1 VLAQQN
7 PTRFLFLRKSAPHLT
22 QMTTPT
28 GNPLQRG
35 FSVKKGRSARKLSE
49 ALQWEICSNH
59 CCVRPFHPLR
69 SLLLFSI
76 FALLCAF
83 CTPPGHAKDQTA
95 AEIATLPAKA
105 HHQLLLVFPFD
116 NRSGQA
122 NLDWVGEAVSEI
134 LNQRLGASGFDII
147 SRDDRQYALEH
158 LGLPRSF
165 EPSRATAIRLAQTL
179 DADDVIVGFY
189 TLQNNNLHISAQ
201 LLDVNALR
209 LSQPLVQDGPLDHM
223 LDVLDS
229 LAWHLT
235 LSLDPRFPLPET
247 SFHAA
252 SANLRLNGFENYIR
266 GIIEV
271 EPAERIRHLKIAVA
285 ENPSYS
291 PAWLALGMTYFSE
304 QQFDAS
310 ATALGHLRKTDR
322 AALEAEFYRGLAFFY
337 TGHYDQAEEAF
348 AFVAGQLPLPEV
360 VNDQGV
366 ASSRRGHDGGAL
378 FQEAISGDPHDP
390 DYEFNLAIALARRGD
405 TRNALSAIGQAL
417 KLRPQDSEA
426 TNLENM
432 LRQPNAPGVVPASV
446 QKDAEN
452 GNGAGGRQS
461 LPLERIKR
469 SYNDASFRQAA
480 SEMEEMEAQHL
491 ASLPP
496 DQQAATLSRNGKNY
510 LGRGLMLEAEREFQ
524 LALAA
529 NANDAD
535 AHAGLAEVRRRS
547 GDNAQA
553 RAEAQ
558 TSIKLHPNAAA
569 WLTLARLDRTE
580 HQLPAARQDVS
591 RALQVEP
598 ANSDARGLQQA
609 LTPATTPPPPATPQ
623 P

>member
-1 VLAQQN
+1 M
-7 PTRFLFLRKSAPHLT
+7 LFASAVT
-22 QMTTPT
+22 
-28 GNPLQRG
+28 
-35 FSVKKGRSARKLSE
+35 
-49 ALQWEICSNH
+49 
-59 CCVRPFHPLR
+59 
-69 SLLLFSI
+69 
-76 FALLCAF
+76 LLCAL
-83 CTPPGHAKDQTA
+83 PAHADKANTQTA
-95 AEIATLPAKA
+95 AETATLPAKV
-105 HHQLLLVFPFD
+105 HHQLLLVLPFD
-116 NRSGQA
+116 NRTGQA
-122 NLDWVGEAVSEI
+122 NLDWIGEAVSEI
-134 LNQRLGASGFDII
+134 ANQRLGASGFDII
-147 SRDDRQYALEH
+147 GRDDRQYALEH
-158 LGLPRSF
+158 LGLPRTF

-179 DADDVIVGFY
+179 DADDIIVGFY
-189 TLQNNNLHISAQ
+189 TLENNNLHVSAQ

-209 LSQPLVQDGPLDHM
+209 LNPPLVQDGPLDHM
-223 LDVLDS
+223 LDVLNS
-229 LAWHLT
+229 LTWHLVRA
-235 LSLDPRFPLPET
+235 LDPKFPLPES
-247 SFHAA
+247 SFQAA
-252 SANLRLNGFENYIR
+252 SANLRLNGFENYVR
-266 GIIEV
+266 GIIEA

-285 ENPSYS
+285 ENPTYS

-310 ATALGHLRKTDR
+310 AAALGHMRKNDR

-348 AFVAGQLPLPEV
+348 AFVAAQLPLPEV

-366 ASSRRGHDGGAL
+366 AASRRGHDGGAL
-378 FQEAISGDPHDP
+378 FQEAVGGDPHDP
-390 DYEFNLAIALARRGD
+390 DYDFNLAIALARRGD
-405 TRNALSAIGQAL
+405 TRNALAATAQAL

-426 TNLENM
+426 LALQNM
-432 LRQPNAPGVVPASV
+432 LQQPNAPAVVPASV
-446 QKDAEN
+446 QSDT
-452 GNGAGGRQS
+452 GNGSAAQGRHN

-496 DQQAATLSRNGKNY
+496 EQQAATLSKNGKAY

-529 NANDAD
+529 NGNDAE

-558 TSIKLHPNAAA
+558 ASIKLRPNAEA

-580 HQLPAARQDVS
+580 HHLPAAREDVDH
-591 RALQVEP
+591 ALQVEP
-598 ANSDARGLQQA
+598 NNSDARGLQQA
-609 LTPATTPPPPATPQ
+609 LAPAATPAAPPPAQ

>member
-1 VLAQQN
+1 
-7 PTRFLFLRKSAPHLT
+7 
-22 QMTTPT
+22 
-28 GNPLQRG
+28 
-35 FSVKKGRSARKLSE
+35 
-49 ALQWEICSNH
+49 
-59 CCVRPFHPLR
+59 
-69 SLLLFSI
+69 LLFVS
-76 FALLCAF
+76 ALLLLCAF
-83 CTPPGHAKDQTA
+83 CTPPAHADTQSAT
-95 AEIATLPAKA
+95 ETATLPAKL
-105 HHQLLLVFPFD
+105 HHRLLLVLPFD
-116 NRSGQA
+116 NRTSQA
-122 NLDWVGEAVSEI
+122 NLDWIGEAVSEI
-134 LNQRLGASGFDII
+134 FNQRLGASGLDII

-158 LGLPRSF
+158 LGLPRNF

-179 DADDVIVGFY
+179 DADDIIVGYY
-189 TLQNNNLHISAQ
+189 TLQNNNLHVSTE

-209 LSQPLVQDGPLDHM
+209 LSQPLTQDGPLDHM

-229 LAWHLT
+229 LAWQVARG
-235 LSLDPRFPLPET
+235 LDPKFPLTES

-252 SANLRLNGFENYIR
+252 SANLRLNGFENYVR
-266 GIIEV
+266 GVVEV

-285 ENPSYS
+285 ENPTYS

-310 ATALGHLRKTDR
+310 AAALGHLRKNDR
-322 AALEAEFYRGLAFFY
+322 TALEAEFYRGLAFFY
-337 TGHYDQAEEAF
+337 TGHYDEAEEAF

-366 ASSRRGHDGGAL
+366 AASRRGHDGGAL
-378 FQEAISGDPHDP
+378 FQEAINGDPHDP

-405 TRNALSAIGQAL
+405 TRNALSAIAEAL

-426 TNLENM
+426 IALQTMLGGPNPPGTNV
-432 LRQPNAPGVVPASV
+432 PAAKAPTIKPATVVPASQQRDV
-446 QKDAEN
+446 YTGTIAQ
-452 GNGAGGRQS
+452 GPS

-491 ASLPP
+491 ATLPP
-496 DQQAATLSRNGKNY
+496 EQQAATLSKEGNAY

-529 NANDAD
+529 NANDAE
-535 AHAGLAEVRRRS
+535 AHAGLAEVRRRN

-558 TSIKLHPNAAA
+558 TSIKLRPSAAA

-580 HQLPAARQDVS
+580 HHLPAAREDVTH
-591 RALQVEP
+591 ALQVEP
-598 ANSDARGLQQA
+598 TSSDARALQQA
-609 LTPATTPPPPATPQ
+609 LTPPSTPPQTPPQTPSQAPPAPQ

>member
-1 VLAQQN
+1 V
-7 PTRFLFLRKSAPHLT
+7 RLT
-22 QMTTPT
+22 YT
-28 GNPLQRG
+28 
-35 FSVKKGRSARKLSE
+35 
-49 ALQWEICSNH
+49 
-59 CCVRPFHPLR
+59 LR
-69 SLLLFSI
+69 SLLLLSAI
-76 FALLCAF
+76 LCALF
-83 CTPPGHAKDQTA
+83 APPLQAKDQNAT
-95 AEIATLPAKA
+95 ETATLPAKV
-105 HHQLLLVFPFD
+105 HHQLLLALPFD
-116 NRSGQA
+116 NRTGQA
-122 NLDWVGEAVSEI
+122 NLDWIGEAVSEI

-158 LGLPRSF
+158 LGLPRAF
-165 EPSRATAIRLAQTL
+165 QPSRATAIRLAQTL
-179 DADDVIVGFY
+179 DADDIIVGFY
-189 TLQNNNLHISAQ
+189 TLQNNNLHLSAE

-209 LSQPLVQDGPLDHM
+209 LSQPLTEDGPLDHM
-223 LDVLDS
+223 LDVLNA
-229 LAWHLT
+229 LAWHVT
-235 LSLDPRFPLPET
+235 RSLDPAFPLPES
-247 SFHAA
+247 SFQAA

-285 ENPSYS
+285 ESPTYS

-310 ATALGHLRKTDR
+310 AAALGHLRKTDR

-337 TGHYDQAEEAF
+337 TGHYQDAEEAF

-366 ASSRRGHDGGAL
+366 AASRRGHDGGAL
-378 FQEAISGDPHDP
+378 FQEAITGDPQDP
-390 DYEFNLAIALARRGD
+390 DYPFNLAIALARRGD
-405 TRNALSAIGQAL
+405 MSNALSAITQAL

-426 TNLENM
+426 INLQNM
-432 LRQPNAPGVVPASV
+432 LRQPNPPAANVAPAKTTTVKPATVVPASQQRDV
-446 QKDAEN
+446 YTGTTAQDSP
-452 GNGAGGRQS
+452 S

-496 DQQAATLSRNGKNY
+496 AQQAAALTKNGKSY

-535 AHAGLAEVRRRS
+535 AHAGLAEVRRRN

-558 TSIKLHPNAAA
+558 TSIKLQPNAAA

-580 HQLPAARQDVS
+580 HQLPTAREDVS
-591 RALQVEP
+591 RALEIDP

-609 LTPATTPPPPATPQ
+609 LTPATTPPPAAAAKP
-623 P
+623 

>member
-1 VLAQQN
+1 
-7 PTRFLFLRKSAPHLT
+7 
-22 QMTTPT
+22 
-28 GNPLQRG
+28 
-35 FSVKKGRSARKLSE
+35 
-49 ALQWEICSNH
+49 
-59 CCVRPFHPLR
+59 
-69 SLLLFSI
+69 
-76 FALLCAF
+76 
-83 CTPPGHAKDQTA
+83 
-95 AEIATLPAKA
+95 
-105 HHQLLLVFPFD
+105 
-116 NRSGQA
+116 
-122 NLDWVGEAVSEI
+122 
-134 LNQRLGASGFDII
+134 
-147 SRDDRQYALEH
+147 
-158 LGLPRSF
+158 
-165 EPSRATAIRLAQTL
+165 
-179 DADDVIVGFY
+179 
-189 TLQNNNLHISAQ
+189 
-201 LLDVNALR
+201 
-209 LSQPLVQDGPLDHM
+209 
-223 LDVLDS
+223 
-229 LAWHLT
+229 LT
-235 LSLDPRFPLPET
+235 LSLDPRFPLPES

-310 ATALGHLRKTDR
+310 AAALGHLRKTDR

-337 TGHYDQAEEAF
+337 TGHYDEAEEAF

-366 ASSRRGHDGGAL
+366 ASSRHGHDGGAL

-426 TNLENM
+426 ANLENM

-452 GNGAGGRQS
+452 GNGAGGRPS

-496 DQQAATLSRNGKNY
+496 DQQAATLTRNGKTY

-529 NANDAD
+529 NPNDAD

-558 TSIKLHPNAAA
+558 TSLKLHPNAAA

-591 RALQVEP
+591 RALQAEP

-609 LTPATTPPPPATPQ
+609 LTPATTPPPPAAPQ

>member
-1 VLAQQN
+1 MRRSFSAKTGVPDDRSSSTGWKKSCSERLLAELN
-7 PTRFLFLRKSAPHLT
+7 
-22 QMTTPT
+22 
-28 GNPLQRG
+28 
-35 FSVKKGRSARKLSE
+35 
-49 ALQWEICSNH
+49 ICENGSN
-59 CCVRPFHPLR
+59 PLR
-69 SLLLFSI
+69 SLLFVSALL
-76 FALLCAF
+76 LLCAF
-83 CTPPGHAKDQTA
+83 CAPMGQAKDQSAT
-95 AEIATLPAKA
+95 ETATLPDKLN
-105 HHQLLLVFPFD
+105 HRLLLVLPFD
-116 NRSGQA
+116 NRTGQA
-122 NLDWVGEAVSEI
+122 NLDWIGEAVSEI
-134 LNQRLGASGFDII
+134 FNQRLGASGFDII

-158 LGLPRSF
+158 LGLPRNF

-179 DADDVIVGFY
+179 DADDIIVGNY
-189 TLQNNNLHISAQ
+189 TMQNNNLHVSTE

-209 LSQPLVQDGPLDHM
+209 LSQPLTQDGPLDHM

-229 LAWHLT
+229 LAWQVARG
-235 LSLDPRFPLPET
+235 LDPKFPLPES

-252 SANLRLNGFENYIR
+252 SANLRLNGFENYVR
-266 GIIEV
+266 GVVEA

-285 ENPSYS
+285 ENPTYS

-310 ATALGHLRKTDR
+310 AAALGHMRKNDR

-337 TGHYDQAEEAF
+337 TGHYDEAEEAF

-366 ASSRRGHDGGAL
+366 AASRRGHDGGAL
-378 FQEAISGDPHDP
+378 FQEAINSDPHDP

-405 TRNALSAIGQAL
+405 TRNALAAVGEAL

-426 TNLENM
+426 IALQTM
-432 LRQPNAPGVVPASV
+432 LGGPNPPASNVPPAKAPTVKPATVVPASQQRDV
-446 QKDAEN
+446 YTGTIAQ
-452 GNGAGGRQS
+452 GRS

-491 ASLPP
+491 ATLAPER
-496 DQQAATLSRNGKNY
+496 QAATLSKEGNAY

-524 LALAA
+524 LALAV
-529 NANDAD
+529 NANDAE
-535 AHAGLAEVRRRS
+535 AHAGLAEVRRRN

-558 TSIKLHPNAAA
+558 TSIKLRPSAAA

-580 HQLPAARQDVS
+580 HHLPAAREDVTH
-591 RALQVEP
+591 ALQVEP
-598 ANSDARGLQQA
+598 TSSDARALQQA
-609 LTPATTPPPPATPQ
+609 LTPPATPPQTAPQIPPQTPPAPQ

>member
-1 VLAQQN
+1 VYPKQQRQ
-7 PTRFLFLRKSAPHLT
+7 TRL
-22 QMTTPT
+22 
-28 GNPLQRG
+28 
-35 FSVKKGRSARKLSE
+35 SVKKSRSARRLSE

-69 SLLLFSI
+69 SLLLFSV

-83 CTPPGHAKDQTA
+83 CTPPGRAMDQTA
-95 AEIATLPAKA
+95 AETATLPAKV
-105 HHQLLLVFPFD
+105 HHQLLLALPFD

-179 DADDVIVGFY
+179 DADYVIVGFY
-189 TLQNNNLHISAQ
+189 TLQNNNLHVSAQ

-235 LSLDPRFPLPET
+235 LSLDPKFPLPES

-252 SANLRLNGFENYIR
+252 STNLRLNGFENYVR
-266 GIIEV
+266 GIIEA
-271 EPAERIRHLKIAVA
+271 EPSERIRHLKIAVA

-310 ATALGHLRKTDR
+310 AAALGHLRKTDR

-337 TGHYDQAEEAF
+337 TGHYDEAEDAF

-360 VNDQGV
+360 VNNQGV

-378 FQEAISGDPHDP
+378 FQEAISSDPHDP

-405 TRNALSAIGQAL
+405 TRNALAAIGQAL

-426 TNLENM
+426 TSLENM
-432 LRQPNAPGVVPASV
+432 LRQPNAPALVRAQAPASG
-446 QKDAEN
+446 QSDADT
-452 GNGAGGRQS
+452 GNGAQGRRT

-480 SEMEEMEAQHL
+480 SEIEEVEAQHL
-491 ASLPP
+491 ASLPL
-496 DQQAATLSRNGKNY
+496 DQQAATLSRNGKAY

-529 NANDAD
+529 NMNDAD
-535 AHAGLAEVRRRS
+535 AHAGLAEVRRRN
-547 GDNAQA
+547 GDNPQA

-558 TSIKLHPNAAA
+558 TSLKLHPNAAA

>member
-1 VLAQQN
+1 MERISH
-7 PTRFLFLRKSAPHLT
+7 TSIRSSGRE
-22 QMTTPT
+22 
-28 GNPLQRG
+28 RG
-35 FSVKKGRSARKLSE
+35 FSVKKSRSARKLTE
-49 ALQWEICSNH
+49 ASRWEICSNR
-59 CCVRPFHPLR
+59 CCVRLLHPLR
-69 SLLLFSI
+69 SLLLI
-76 FALLCAF
+76 PALALFCAF
-83 CTPPGHAKDQTA
+83 FAPVGHAKDQSA
-95 AEIATLPAKA
+95 AETATLPAKL
-105 HHQLLLVFPFD
+105 HHRLLLVLPFD
-116 NRSGQA
+116 NRTGQA
-122 NLDWVGEAVSEI
+122 NLDWIGEAVSEI
-134 LNQRLGASGFDII
+134 FNQRLGASRFDII
-147 SRDDRQYALEH
+147 SRDDRHYALEH
-158 LGLPRSF
+158 LGLPRNF

-189 TLQNNNLHISAQ
+189 TMQANNLHVSAQ

-209 LSQPLVQDGPLDHM
+209 LSQPLLQDGPLDHM

-229 LAWHLT
+229 LAWQAARGV
-235 LSLDPRFPLPET
+235 DPKFQLPES

-252 SANLRLNGFENYIR
+252 STNLRLNGFENYIR
-266 GIIEV
+266 GILEA
-271 EPAERIRHLKIAVA
+271 EPAERIRHLKIAVV
-285 ENPSYS
+285 ENPTYS

-310 ATALGHLRKTDR
+310 AAALGHLRKNDR

-337 TGHYDQAEEAF
+337 TGHYDEAEEAF

-366 ASSRRGHDGGAL
+366 AASRRGHDGGAL
-378 FQEAISGDPHDP
+378 FQEAINGDPHDP
-390 DYEFNLAIALARRGD
+390 DYDFNLAIALARRGD
-405 TRNALSAIGQAL
+405 TRNALAANGEAL

-426 TNLENM
+426 IALEAM
-432 LRQPNAPGVVPASV
+432 LRQPTPPAVVPASV
-446 QKDAEN
+446 QPKTGPKDAEN
-452 GNGAGGRQS
+452 GNGAQGRS

-491 ASLPP
+491 ATLPP
-496 DQQAATLSRNGKNY
+496 EQQAAMLSKSGKAY

-524 LALAA
+524 LALTA
-529 NANDAD
+529 NNNEAD
-535 AHAGLAEVRRRS
+535 AHAGLAEVRRRN

-558 TSIKLHPNAAA
+558 TSIKLRPTAEA

-580 HQLPAARQDVS
+580 HHLPAAREDVTH
-591 RALQVEP
+591 ALQVEP

-609 LTPATTPPPPATPQ
+609 LTPPATPPPASPAPQ

>member
-1 VLAQQN
+1 V
-7 PTRFLFLRKSAPHLT
+7 R
-22 QMTTPT
+22 
-28 GNPLQRG
+28 
-35 FSVKKGRSARKLSE
+35 LS
-49 ALQWEICSNH
+49 H
-59 CCVRPFHPLR
+59 TLR
-69 SLLLFSI
+69 SLLLFPAI
-76 FALLCAF
+76 ALFCVFFA
-83 CTPPGHAKDQTA
+83 PPAQAKDQSA
-95 AEIATLPAKA
+95 AETATLPAKV
-105 HHQLLLVFPFD
+105 HHQLLLVLPFD
-116 NRSGQA
+116 NRTGQA
-122 NLDWVGEAVSEI
+122 NLDWIGEAVSET

-147 SRDDRQYALEH
+147 SREDRQYALEH
-158 LGLPRSF
+158 LGLPQNF
-165 EPSRATAIRLAQTL
+165 QPSRATSIRLAQTL

-189 TLQNNNLHISAQ
+189 NLQGNNLHVSAE

-229 LAWHLT
+229 LAWHVT
-235 LSLDPRFPLPET
+235 RGLDPKFPLSED

-252 SANLRLNGFENYIR
+252 SANLHLNGFENYIR
-266 GIIEV
+266 GILDTD
-271 EPAERIRHLKIAVA
+271 PAERIRHLKIAVA
-285 ENPSYS
+285 ENPRYS

-310 ATALGHLRKTDR
+310 AAALGHLKKSDR

-337 TGHYDQAEEAF
+337 TGHYDDAEEAF

-366 ASSRRGHDGGAL
+366 AASRRGHDGGAL
-378 FQEAISGDPHDP
+378 FQEAIIGDPHDP
-390 DYEFNLAIALARRGD
+390 DYQFNLAIALARRGD
-405 TRNALSAIGQAL
+405 MSNALSAVTQAL

-426 TNLENM
+426 INLQNM
-432 LRQPNAPGVVPASV
+432 LHQPNPPAANVPAAKAQTVKPATVLPASQQRDV
-446 QKDAEN
+446 YTGTIAQD
-452 GNGAGGRQS
+452 S
-461 LPLERIKR
+461 PTLPLERIKR

-496 DQQAATLSRNGKNY
+496 AKQAAALTGNGKTY

-529 NANDAD
+529 NMNDAD
-535 AHAGLAEVRRRS
+535 AHAGLAEVRRRN
-547 GDNAQA
+547 GDDAQA

-558 TSIKLHPNAAA
+558 ASLKIRPNAAA

-580 HQLPAARQDVS
+580 HQLPAAREDVTH
-591 RALQVEP
+591 ALEVDP
-598 ANSDARGLQQA
+598 GNSDARGLQQSLA
-609 LTPATTPPPPATPQ
+609 PATTPPPTTTPK

>member
-1 VLAQQN
+1 VRLN
-7 PTRFLFLRKSAPHLT
+7 PS
-22 QMTTPT
+22 
-28 GNPLQRG
+28 
-35 FSVKKGRSARKLSE
+35 
-49 ALQWEICSNH
+49 
-59 CCVRPFHPLR
+59 LR
-69 SLLLFSI
+69 SLLLFPAI
-76 FALLCAF
+76 ALFCVFFA
-83 CTPPGHAKDQTA
+83 PPPLKAGTQTA
-95 AEIATLPAKA
+95 AETATLPAKV
-105 HHQLLLVFPFD
+105 HHQLLLVLPFD
-116 NRSGQA
+116 NRTGQA
-122 NLDWVGEAVSEI
+122 NLDWIGEAVSET

-147 SRDDRQYALEH
+147 SREDRQYALEH
-158 LGLPRSF
+158 LGLPQNF
-165 EPSRATAIRLAQTL
+165 QPSRATSIRLAQTL

-189 TLQNNNLHISAQ
+189 TLQGTNLHVSAE

-229 LAWHLT
+229 LAWHVT
-235 LSLDPRFPLPET
+235 RGLDPKFPLPES

-252 SANLRLNGFENYIR
+252 SANLHLNGFENYVR
-266 GIIEV
+266 GILDTD
-271 EPAERIRHLKIAVA
+271 PAERIRHLKIAVA
-285 ENPSYS
+285 ENPTYS

-310 ATALGHLRKTDR
+310 AAALGHLRKTDR

-337 TGHYDQAEEAF
+337 TGHYDDAEEAF

-366 ASSRRGHDGGAL
+366 AASRRGHDGGAL
-378 FQEAISGDPHDP
+378 FQEAINGDPHDP
-390 DYEFNLAIALARRGD
+390 DYQFNLAIALARRGD
-405 TRNALSAIGQAL
+405 TRNALSAVTEAL

-426 TNLENM
+426 INLQNM
-432 LRQPNAPGVVPASV
+432 LRQPNPPAANVQTVKPATVVPASQQRDV
-446 QKDAEN
+446 YTGTTAQDSP
-452 GNGAGGRQS
+452 S

-496 DQQAATLSRNGKNY
+496 PRQAAALTGNGKSY

-529 NANDAD
+529 NMNDAD
-535 AHAGLAEVRRRS
+535 AHAGLAEVRRRN
-547 GDNAQA
+547 GDNPQA

-558 TSIKLHPNAAA
+558 ASLKIRPNAAA

-580 HQLPAARQDVS
+580 HQLPAAREDVTH
-591 RALQVEP
+591 ALEVDP
-598 ANSDARGLQQA
+598 GNSDARGLQQSLNSA
-609 LTPATTPPPPATPQ
+609 SSPPATTPKP
-623 P
+623 

>member
-1 VLAQQN
+1 MRPSHPL
-7 PTRFLFLRKSAPHLT
+7 RFLFFVSAL
-22 QMTTPT
+22 
-28 GNPLQRG
+28 
-35 FSVKKGRSARKLSE
+35 
-49 ALQWEICSNH
+49 
-59 CCVRPFHPLR
+59 
-69 SLLLFSI
+69 
-76 FALLCAF
+76 ALLCAF
-83 CTPPGHAKDQTA
+83 FAPPLQAKDQSAT
-95 AEIATLPAKA
+95 ETATLPAKLN
-105 HHQLLLVFPFD
+105 HRLLLVLPFD
-116 NRSGQA
+116 NRTGQA
-122 NLDWVGEAVSEI
+122 NLDWIGEAVSEI
-134 LNQRLGASGFDII
+134 FNQRLGASGFDII

-158 LGLPRSF
+158 LGLPRNF

-179 DADDVIVGFY
+179 DADDIIVGNY
-189 TLQNNNLHISAQ
+189 TMQANNLHVSAE

-209 LSQPLVQDGPLDHM
+209 LSQPLTQDGPLDHM

-229 LAWHLT
+229 LAWQVARG
-235 LSLDPRFPLPET
+235 LDPKFPLTES

-252 SANLRLNGFENYIR
+252 SANLRLNGFENYVR
-266 GIIEV
+266 GVVEA

-285 ENPSYS
+285 ENPTYS

-304 QQFDAS
+304 QQFDAC
-310 ATALGHLRKTDR
+310 AAALGHMRKNDR

-337 TGHYDQAEEAF
+337 TGHYDEAEEAF

-366 ASSRRGHDGGAL
+366 AASRRGHDGGAL
-378 FQEAISGDPHDP
+378 FQEAINGDPHDP

-405 TRNALSAIGQAL
+405 MSNALSAVAQAL
-417 KLRPQDSEA
+417 KLRPEDAEA
-426 TNLENM
+426 IKLQNM
-432 LRQPNAPGVVPASV
+432 LRQPNPPATNVPAAKAPTVKPATVVPASQQRDV
-446 QKDAEN
+446 YTGTIAQDSP
-452 GNGAGGRQS
+452 S

-496 DQQAATLSRNGKNY
+496 AKQAAALTKSGKAY

-529 NANDAD
+529 NAKDAD
-535 AHAGLAEVRRRS
+535 AHAGLAEVRRRN
-547 GDNAQA
+547 GDNPQA

-558 TSIKLHPNAAA
+558 TSIQLRPSAEA

-580 HQLPAARQDVS
+580 HHLPAAREDVTH
-591 RALQVEP
+591 ALQVEP
-598 ANSDARGLQQA
+598 TNSDARGLQQA
-609 LTPATTPPPPATPQ
+609 LTPPATPPQTPPQAPPAPQ

>member
-1 VLAQQN
+1 M
-7 PTRFLFLRKSAPHLT
+7 LFA
-22 QMTTPT
+22 
-28 GNPLQRG
+28 
-35 FSVKKGRSARKLSE
+35 SV
-49 ALQWEICSNH
+49 
-59 CCVRPFHPLR
+59 V
-69 SLLLFSI
+69 
-76 FALLCAF
+76 ALLCAL
-83 CTPPGHAKDQTA
+83 PGHADKANTQTA
-95 AEIATLPAKA
+95 AETATLPAKV
-105 HHQLLLVFPFD
+105 HHQLLLVLPFD
-116 NRSGQA
+116 NRTGQA
-122 NLDWVGEAVSEI
+122 NLDWIGEAVSEI
-134 LNQRLGASGFDII
+134 ANQRLGASGFDII
-147 SRDDRQYALEH
+147 GRDDRQYALEH
-158 LGLPRSF
+158 LGLPRTF

-179 DADDVIVGFY
+179 DADDIIVGFY
-189 TLQNNNLHISAQ
+189 TLENNNLHVSAQ

-209 LSQPLVQDGPLDHM
+209 LNPPLVQDGPLDHM
-223 LDVLDS
+223 LDVLNS
-229 LAWHLT
+229 LTWHLVRA
-235 LSLDPRFPLPET
+235 LDPKFPLPES
-247 SFHAA
+247 SFQAA
-252 SANLRLNGFENYIR
+252 SANLRLNGFENYVR
-266 GIIEV
+266 GIIEA

-285 ENPSYS
+285 ENPTYS

-310 ATALGHLRKTDR
+310 AAALGHMRKNDR

-348 AFVAGQLPLPEV
+348 AFVAAQLPLPEV

-366 ASSRRGHDGGAL
+366 AASRRGHDGGAL
-378 FQEAISGDPHDP
+378 FQEAVGGDPHDP
-390 DYEFNLAIALARRGD
+390 DYDFNLAIALARRGD
-405 TRNALSAIGQAL
+405 TRNALAATAQAL

-426 TNLENM
+426 LALQNM
-432 LRQPNAPGVVPASV
+432 LQQPNAPAVVPASV
-446 QKDAEN
+446 QSDT
-452 GNGAGGRQS
+452 GNGSAAQGRHN

-496 DQQAATLSRNGKNY
+496 EQQAATLSKNGKAY

-529 NANDAD
+529 NGNDAE

-558 TSIKLHPNAAA
+558 ASIKLRPNAEA

-580 HQLPAARQDVS
+580 HHLPAAREDVDH
-591 RALQVEP
+591 ALQVEP
-598 ANSDARGLQQA
+598 NNSDARGLQQA
-609 LTPATTPPPPATPQ
+609 LAPAATPAAPPPAQ